1 MPVVTIKDLLESR
14 DGTVLWGPLTAMVAK
29 APQTVKRSPGARGE
43 DWVRAT
49 LTLQAEGASI
59 ELVLTDPLEPY
70 LSNPKLLE
78 GNAVMIDQ
86 GAKLEEYKGQKRLR
100 AYGKSLVVHGNH
112 STPIAPPAPTSAP
125 QGASYAPPPAAQ
137 AHPLMAPAPGLTDR
151 ALLQAYAAW
160 APKLWAILDPGL
172 QAAPGTAQA
181 VAACLN
187 TLTIAV
193 GQGKLAV
200 TLYAEEQDF
209 SGDFDAQG

>member
-125 QGASYAPPPAAQ
+125 QGASWTPPPPAQ

-151 ALLQAYAAW
+151 ALLQAIAAW
-160 APKLWAILDPGL
+160 APKIRVALSVYADG
-172 QAAPGTAQA
+172 QFAKVDDQA
-181 VAACLN
+181 VASCVN
-187 TLTIAV
+187 TLVIAAT
-193 GQGKLAV
+193 QGRIAV
-200 TLYAEEQDF
+200 TLYADASEEM
-209 SGDFDAQG
+209 GD